1 MYPIGSL
8 PTSTGLNVQGR
19 RSCISVTAR
28 GGKVAGDGPG
38 AGRWIEALVDDE
50 TVFLFTAIMQFESL
64 KVFCD
69 LAETES
75 FTQTAQVNGVSQS
88 AVSQTIG
95 ALEKHFKSLLIERSK
110 KNFRLTT
117 EGEILYNYSK
127 QILQVYDAIR
137 SRMQEIRH
145 VVSGEIRVATV
156 YSIGLHDLPPY
167 IKRFMQEYP
176 EVNVHVEYRR
186 ANQVYDAVLGNTVDL
201 GLVAYPVHD
210 TRWETVPLGK
220 EPLVLACHPQ
230 HPFAKLRSVQL
241 KSLNGQKFISF
252 EPDMPTRKALDKI
265 LRSQKVT
272 VQHVMEFDNIETVKR
287 AVELDCGVA
296 MVPEATLKHE
306 VAQRTLVAVPLEGDY
321 FRTLGAVYRINKV
334 LSLALKQ
341 FLALLKKPI

>member
-1 MYPIGSL
+1 
-8 PTSTGLNVQGR
+8 
-19 RSCISVTAR
+19 
-28 GGKVAGDGPG
+28 
-38 AGRWIEALVDDE
+38 
-50 TVFLFTAIMQFESL
+50 MQFESL

-88 AVSQTIG
+88 AVSQTIS

-117 EGEILYNYSK
+117 DGEVLYTYSK
-127 QILQVYDAIR
+127 QLLQTYDAIH
-137 SRMQEIRH
+137 SRMQAIRH
-145 VVSGEIRVATV
+145 VISGEIRVATV

-167 IKRFMQEYP
+167 VKRFMRDYP
-176 EVNVHVEYRR
+176 EVKVHVEYRR
-186 ANQVYDAVLGNTVDL
+186 ANQVYDAVLGNTVDV

-210 TRWETVPLGK
+210 AKWKAVPLGK

-230 HPFAKLRSVQL
+230 HPFAKLRSVKLQAL
-241 KSLNGQKFISF
+241 DGQKFISF

-265 LRSQKVT
+265 LRGQRVT

-296 MVPEATLKHE
+296 IVPEATLKHE
-306 VAQRTLVAVPLEGDY
+306 VAQQTLAAVPLAGDY
-321 FRTLGAVYRINKV
+321 FRTLGAVYRSNKV
-334 LSLALKQ
+334 LSPALKQ
-341 FLALLKKPI
+341 YLALLKQPF